1 MVHPNL
7 IGHRRRDAF
16 INTELILA
24 EFLTPSTMPDSA
36 TPPAVTPA
44 APARTRGYYQ
54 QVQLDDIALAEVVLA
69 AGRSNAADLVEQDID
84 ASYLDSLAAAAVE
97 ARKRATE
104 TGQAKEVSEDSTET
118 TSVSAKALYTALQKI
133 QSSAK
138 QKHKMLAED
147 GDPTTNFPT
156 DGYLIGVRL
165 NANRSALLQSS
176 NTLIARIKADDLPG
190 FKTPQKI
197 TAVEAL
203 LTAYKDDKSDQAG
216 AIKEKELARLDRD
229 DLLHVLNTR
238 RSAVQHAA
246 DAIWPWSDEAH
257 RPIRKTFGLPLTRPM
272 GM

>member
-1 MVHPNL
+1 MSDT
-7 IGHRRRDAF
+7 I
-16 INTELILA
+16 
-24 EFLTPSTMPDSA
+24 
-36 TPPAVTPA
+36 TPPVLTPA
-44 APARTRGYYQ
+44 APAKARGYYQ
-54 QVQLDDIALAEVVLA
+54 QGQLEDIALAETVLA
-69 AGRSNAADLVEQDID
+69 SGHANAAALAEQAIT
-84 ASYLDSLAAAAVE
+84 AAYLDSLDAAAVE

-104 TGQAKEVSEDSTET
+104 TGQAKEDSEDSAET
-118 TSVSAKALYTALQKI
+118 TSVSAKALYTTLQKI

-165 NANRSALLQSS
+165 NANRAALLQSAA
-176 NTLIARIKADDLPG
+176 TLITRIKADEVPG
-190 FKTPQKI
+190 FLTPQKI
-197 TAVEAL
+197 TDVEAL
-203 LTAYKDDKSDQAG
+203 LASYKNDKSAQTN
-216 AIKEKELARLDRD
+216 AIKEKELTRLDRD

-246 DAIWPWSDEAH
+246 DAVWPWSDEAH